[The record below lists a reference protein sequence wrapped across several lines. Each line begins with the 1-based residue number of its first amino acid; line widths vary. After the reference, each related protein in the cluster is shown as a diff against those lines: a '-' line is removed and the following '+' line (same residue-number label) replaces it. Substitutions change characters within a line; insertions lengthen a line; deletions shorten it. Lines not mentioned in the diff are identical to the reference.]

1 VLSTLYAVL
10 FYVATILLIVGTGM
24 KVLKYAR
31 TPAPLKIP
39 VSPAPRTKKGV
50 WFRMFKEVAFF
61 QSLFKS
67 NKWIWIFA
75 VLFHAGMLLVV
86 LRHIRYFTQPVW
98 WWVELIQPIG
108 VYASF
113 AMLIGLGGLLVR
125 RIVVPRVRY
134 ISNPSDYLMLI
145 LFLGIVITGMMMKFV
160 MGTDVLMVKAFF
172 LGLMRFQIL
181 ELPMQPGVLIHL
193 ALVAIL
199 MIIFPISKLMHAP
212 GVFFAPSRT
221 QVDNAREFRH
231 LSAWASQL
239 PPLPEGIPDAEEGK

>member
-1 VLSTLYAVL
+1 MLSTLYAVL
-10 FYVATILLIVGTGM
+10 FYVATVLLIVGTGM

-39 VSPAPRTKKGV
+39 VSPAPRTKRGV

-75 VLFHAGMLLVV
+75 VLFHLGMLLVV
-86 LRHIRYFTQPVW
+86 LRHIRYFIQPVW
-98 WWVELIQPIG
+98 WWVELIQPFG

-113 AMLIGLGGLLVR
+113 AMLIGLGGLLLR
-125 RIVVPRVRY
+125 RIILPRIRY
-134 ISNPSDYLMLI
+134 ISSPSDYLMLI